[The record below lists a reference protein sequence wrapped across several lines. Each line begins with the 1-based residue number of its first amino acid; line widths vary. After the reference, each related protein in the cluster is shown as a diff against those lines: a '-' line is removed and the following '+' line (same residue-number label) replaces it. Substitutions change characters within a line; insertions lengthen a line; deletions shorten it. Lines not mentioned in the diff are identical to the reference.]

1 MTEGIDLSLILK
13 VFGAVL
19 IFLGIVLAVN
29 PELVSNK
36 PVPSDTFEAVERRI
50 WWGLFIGV
58 GILLQFHHQMLPWQ
72 PTLSATCA
80 SLLVG
85 LLIARFIGIALDGS
99 VAKQWVNVGIE
110 LVLLAPFVWWY
121 IRVRT

>member
-1 MTEGIDLSLILK
+1 MTENSLVLRSI
-13 VFGAVL
+13 GAAL
-19 IFLGIVLAVN
+19 IIFGIVLASN

-36 PVPSDTFEAVERRI
+36 PVPGDTFEAVERRI

-58 GILLQFHHQMLPWQ
+58 GILLQFHHQLLPWQ

-85 LLIARFIGIALDGS
+85 LLIARLIGIFLDGS
-99 VAKQWVNVGIE
+99 VAKQWLNVGIE
-110 LVLLAPFVWWY
+110 LIVLVPFVWWY
-121 IRVRT
+121 INVRT

>member
-1 MTEGIDLSLILK
+1 MTESAFVLRFIGAALI
-13 VFGAVL
+13 
-19 IFLGIVLAVN
+19 IFGIVLASN

-36 PVPSDTFEAVERRI
+36 PVPGDTFEAVERRV

-58 GILLQFHHQMLPWQ
+58 GILLQFHHQLLPWQ

-85 LLIARFIGIALDGS
+85 LLIARLTGIVLDGS
-99 VAKQWVNVGIE
+99 VTKQWLNVGIE
-110 LVLLAPFVWWY
+110 LVLLVPFVWWY
-121 IRVRT
+121 IKVRT